1 MLQSKQDKSVAML
14 FYSFQ
19 REREHDAIIFRIFD
33 QIENNPKQWKQICDN
48 SDPYARMYFCG
59 IAHVKTVCALLGRC

>member
-19 REREHDAIIFRIFD
+19 REREHDAILFRIFD
-33 QIENNPKQWKQICDN
+33 QIENMSETMETN
-48 SDPYARMYFCG
+48 
-59 IAHVKTVCALLGRC
+59 L